1 MRQNSYLHF
10 VIGLYEAL
18 YHIKPDLSSGK
29 IPSQISFILA
39 ESAKMW
45 YNCSDIIIKEDI
57 MLASLTNI
65 NKFYNGN
72 QVLSNVS
79 LTIDETDK
87 IGLVGN
93 NGCGKSTLLKI
104 LTGSVEPDRF
114 TEKDGIVSFAS
125 KTTVG
130 YLEQMGG
137 LDSESTVMD
146 EMQKVFEP
154 IHKAIE
160 RLRDIELEIQLGDN
174 SSADEYQQ
182 LSSWI
187 EANDGYNTDVKI
199 RMILNGMGF
208 SEAEL
213 SRTVSGF
220 SGGEKTRLCIA
231 KLLLEEPNLLILD
244 EPTNHLD
251 FKTIMWLEDYLR
263 SYRGAVLIVSHDR
276 YFLDRLCTSVCEIER
291 GTLKRYKGNYS
302 AFIRQREE
310 NDVRQEKEYEQQQK
324 QIAKMEDYVARN
336 LVRASTTKMAQSR
349 RKQLDKIERIEKPFH
364 DNRHAKIHFTYAM
377 EPPIDVLKVK
387 DVDISVGEGAARKTL
402 LDNVSFEV
410 RRGEKVGIIGD
421 NGIGKSTLL
430 KIIQEKLPHKGL
442 VRWNSNIKI
451 SYFEQES
458 TNLNRELTVMEE
470 LHSRYPSLS
479 DLEVRNLLA
488 QVRFVGENVFKE
500 TGVISG
506 GERAKLCFAIMMQE
520 HGNVLILDEP
530 TNHLDLSS
538 KEAIEEALA
547 EYTGTVIFVS
557 HDRYLLSRIADRLI
571 ELTDGGFRE
580 HNYGFDKYL
589 DVLRDEQAEE
599 KRLADAAKFA
609 KAAEAAKE
617 KNEKSYRSKQQR
629 SADAAR
635 KNEMRRLEKEID
647 EFQAQIDAL
656 TEEISREEV
665 YSDYELMAQK
675 CSEIDSLKQKI
686 EENFELLIELDG

>member
-1 MRQNSYLHF
+1 
-10 VIGLYEAL
+10 
-18 YHIKPDLSSGK
+18 
-29 IPSQISFILA
+29 
-39 ESAKMW
+39 
-45 YNCSDIIIKEDI
+45 

-65 NKFYNGN
+65 TKIYNGN
-72 QVLSNVS
+72 ILLDNIS
-79 LTIDETDK
+79 LVIDETDK

-104 LTGSVEPDRF
+104 LTGSVEPDRAS
-114 TEKDGIVSFAS
+114 EKDGIISFAS
-125 KTTVG
+125 KTSVG

-137 LDSESTVMD
+137 LDSESTVMG

-154 IHKAIE
+154 VHKAIE
-160 RLRDIELEIQLGDN
+160 RLREIELEIESGDD

-182 LSSWI
+182 LSSWV

-199 RMILNGMGF
+199 RTILNGMGF
-208 SEAEL
+208 SGEQL
-213 SRTVSGF
+213 NRQVSGF
-220 SGGEKTRLCIA
+220 SGGEKTRLCIS

-276 YFLDRLCTSVCEIER
+276 YFLDRLCTSICEIER
-291 GTLKRYKGNYS
+291 GTLTRYKGNYS

-310 NDVRQEKEYEQQQK
+310 NDVRRQREYEQQQK
-324 QIAKMEDYVARN
+324 EIAKLEDYVARN

-349 RKQLDKIERIEKPFH
+349 RRQLEKMDRIEKPFH
-364 DNRHAKIHFTYAM
+364 DERHAKISFTYAI
-377 EPPIDVLKVK
+377 EPPLEVLKVRNA
-387 DVDISVGEGAARKTL
+387 DISVGEGTKRKTL
-402 LDNVSFEV
+402 VDDIGFEV

-430 KIIQEKLPHKGL
+430 KMIQGLIPHGGS
-442 VRWNSNIKI
+442 VRWNTNVKI

-479 DLEVRNLLA
+479 DLEVRSLLA

-538 KEAIEEALA
+538 KEAIETALE

-571 ELTDGGFRE
+571 ELTDGGYRE
-580 HNYGFDKYL
+580 HNCGFEKYL
-589 DVLRDEQAEE
+589 DILRDEQAAE
-599 KRLADAAKFA
+599 KRAADAEKQA
-609 KAAEAAKE
+609 KAVEAAKE
-617 KNEKSYRSKQQR
+617 KQTRAYRSRQQR

-647 EFQAQIDAL
+647 ELQARIDVL
-656 TEEISREEV
+656 TEEIGREEV
-665 YSDYELMAQK
+665 YTDYEAMSAR
-675 CSEIDSLKQKI
+675 CSEIDGLKQKI
-686 EENFELLIELDG
+686 DENFEKLIELESL

>member
-1 MRQNSYLHF
+1 
-10 VIGLYEAL
+10 
-18 YHIKPDLSSGK
+18 
-29 IPSQISFILA
+29 
-39 ESAKMW
+39 
-45 YNCSDIIIKEDI
+45 

-72 QVLSNVS
+72 QILSNVS

-114 TEKDGIVSFAS
+114 TEKDGIISLAA
-125 KTTVG
+125 KTTIG

-137 LDSESTVMD
+137 LNSENTVME
-146 EMQKVFEP
+146 EMRSVFAP
-154 IHKAIE
+154 VLSAID
-160 RLRDIELEIQLGDN
+160 RLREIELEIELGDN

-182 LSSWI
+182 LASWI

-199 RMILNGMGF
+199 RMILTGMGF
-208 SEAEL
+208 SGDDL
-213 SRTVSGF
+213 NRVVSGF
-220 SGGEKTRLCIA
+220 SGGEKTRLSIS

-263 SYRGAVLIVSHDR
+263 SYRGAILIVSHDR
-276 YFLDRLCTSVCEIER
+276 YFLDCLCTSVCEIER
-291 GTLKRYKGNYS
+291 GILTRYRGNYS

-310 NDVRQEKEYEQQQK
+310 NDARREKEYELQQK
-324 QIAKMEDYVARN
+324 QIAKMEEYVAKN

-349 RKQLDKIERIEKPFH
+349 RKQLEKIERIERPVH
-364 DNRHAKIHFTYAM
+364 DTKTAKIRFTYAI

-387 DVDISVGEGAARKTL
+387 GVDISVGDGASRKTL
-402 LDNVSFEV
+402 VDSIDFEV
-410 RRGEKVGIIGD
+410 RRGEKIGIIGD

-430 KIIQEKLPHKGL
+430 KIIQEKLPHNGT
-442 VRWNSNIKI
+442 VRWNSNIKL
-451 SYFEQES
+451 SYFDQES
-458 TNLNRELTVMEE
+458 RGLNRELTVMEE
-470 LHSRYPSLS
+470 LHSRYPSMS
-479 DLEVRNLLA
+479 DLEVRSLLA
-488 QVRFVGENVFKE
+488 QVRLIGENVFKE

-520 HGNVLILDEP
+520 HGNVLIMDEP

-547 EYTGTVIFVS
+547 EYTGTIIFVS

-571 ELTDGGFRE
+571 ELTDGGYRC
-580 HNYGFDKYL
+580 HNYGFNKYL
-589 DVLRDEQAEE
+589 DVLRDEQAAE
-599 KRLADAAKFA
+599 KRAADTEKQQKLAEEAKNKSA
-609 KAAEAAKE
+609 KT
-617 KNEKSYRSKQQR
+617 YRSKQQR

-647 EFQAQIDAL
+647 ELQLRIDAL
-656 TEEISREEV
+656 TEEIGMEEV
-665 YSDYELMAQK
+665 YSDYELMNSK
-675 CSEIDSLKQKI
+675 CSEIESLKQQI
-686 EENFELLIELDG
+686 DENFEKLIELDE

>member
-1 MRQNSYLHF
+1 
-10 VIGLYEAL
+10 
-18 YHIKPDLSSGK
+18 
-29 IPSQISFILA
+29 
-39 ESAKMW
+39 
-45 YNCSDIIIKEDI
+45 

-72 QVLSNVS
+72 QVLKNVS
-79 LTIDETDK
+79 LTIDESDK

-104 LTGSVEPDRF
+104 LTGSVDPDRF
-114 TEKDGIVSFAS
+114 TEKDGIVSFAA

-137 LDSESTVMD
+137 LDSESTVIA
-146 EMQKVFEP
+146 EMRSVFEP

-160 RLRDIELEIQLGDN
+160 RLREIELEIEMGDD
-174 SSADEYQQ
+174 SAADEYQR
-182 LSSWI
+182 LTSWV
-187 EANDGYNTDVKI
+187 EASDGYNTDVKI
-199 RMILNGMGF
+199 RTVLNGMGF
-208 SEAEL
+208 SGDEL
-213 SRTVSGF
+213 ERTVSGF

-276 YFLDRLCTSVCEIER
+276 YFLDRLCSSICEIER
-291 GTLKRYKGNYS
+291 GVLTRYKGNYS
-302 AFIRQREE
+302 AFVRQREE
-310 NDVRQEKEYEQQQK
+310 NNARREKEYEQQQK
-324 QIAKMEDYVARN
+324 QIAQLEDYVAKN

-349 RKQLDKIERIEKPFH
+349 RKQLEKMERIERPAHEAKS
-364 DNRHAKIHFTYAM
+364 AKIRFTYAV

-387 DVDISVGEGAARKTL
+387 GVDISVGEGNARKTL
-402 LDNVSFEV
+402 VDEVSFDV
-410 RRGEKVGIIGD
+410 RRGEKIGIIGD

-430 KIIQEKLPHKGL
+430 RIIQEKLPHKGI
-442 VRWNSNIKI
+442 VRWNSNVKI

-479 DLEVRNLLA
+479 ELEVRSLLA
-488 QVRFVGENVFKE
+488 QVRLVGENVFKE

-530 TNHLDLSS
+530 TNHLDLST
-538 KEAIEEALA
+538 KEAIEEALE
-547 EYTGTVIFVS
+547 EYTGTIIFVS
-557 HDRYLLSRIADRLI
+557 HDRYLLSKIADRLI
-571 ELTDGGFRE
+571 ELTDGGYRC
-580 HNYGFDKYL
+580 HNFGFEKYL
-589 DVLRDEQAEE
+589 DVLREEQSEQKRAADEE
-599 KRLADAAKFA
+599 KRQR
-609 KAAEAAKE
+609 AAEAAKE
-617 KNEKSYRSKQQR
+617 KSEKNYRSKQQR

-647 EFQAQIDAL
+647 ELQAKIDAL
-656 TEEISREEV
+656 TEEIGREEV
-665 YSDYELMAQK
+665 YSDYELMNAK
-675 CSEIDSLKQKI
+675 CAEIDELKQRI
-686 EENFELLIELDG
+686 DENFELLIELDG

>member
-1 MRQNSYLHF
+1 
-10 VIGLYEAL
+10 
-18 YHIKPDLSSGK
+18 
-29 IPSQISFILA
+29 
-39 ESAKMW
+39 
-45 YNCSDIIIKEDI
+45 
-57 MLASLTNI
+57 MLVSLTNI
-65 NKFYNGN
+65 NKFYNGKQILN
-72 QVLSNVS
+72 NVS
-79 LTIDETDK
+79 LTVDENDK

-114 TEKDGIVSFAS
+114 SERDGVISFAA

-137 LDSESTVMD
+137 LDSNSSVID
-146 EMQKVFEP
+146 EMRKVFEP
-154 IHKAIE
+154 MQRAID
-160 RLRDIELEIQLGDN
+160 RLREIELEIELGDN
-174 SSADEYQQ
+174 SSADEYQR
-182 LSSWI
+182 LSSWV

-199 RMILNGMGF
+199 RTVLNGMGF
-208 SEAEL
+208 SWEQL
-213 SRTVSGF
+213 DRTVSGF

-291 GTLKRYKGNYS
+291 GTLTRYKGNYS
-302 AFIRQREE
+302 AFVRQREE
-310 NDVRQEKEYEQQQK
+310 NDVRRRREYEQQQK

-349 RKQLDKIERIEKPFH
+349 RKQLEKIERIEKPFH
-364 DNRHAKIHFTYAM
+364 DEKRAKISFTYAV
-377 EPPIDVLKVK
+377 EPPLDVLKVRNA
-387 DVDISVGEGAARKTL
+387 DISVGEGAKRRTL
-402 LDNVSFEV
+402 VDSVSFEV
-410 RRGEKVGIIGD
+410 RRGEKIGIIGD

-430 KIIQEKLPHKGL
+430 KIIQGLLPHEGS
-442 VRWNSNIKI
+442 VRWNTNVKI
-451 SYFEQES
+451 SYFDQEGA
-458 TNLNRELTVMEE
+458 NLNRELTVMEE

-479 DLEVRNLLA
+479 DLEVRSLLA

-530 TNHLDLSS
+530 TNHLDLNS
-538 KEAIEEALA
+538 KEAIETALE
-547 EYTGTVIFVS
+547 EYTGTIIFVS

-571 ELTDGGFRE
+571 ELTDGSYRE
-580 HNYGFDKYL
+580 HNYGFEKYL
-589 DVLRDEQAEE
+589 EVLRAEQAEE
-599 KRLADAAKFA
+599 KRSAEAEKLAAAA
-609 KAAEAAKE
+609 VAAKE
-617 KNEKSYRSKQQR
+617 KQAKTYRNKQQR

-647 EFQAQIDAL
+647 ELQGKIDML
-656 TEEISREEV
+656 SEEIAKEEV
-665 YSDYELMAQK
+665 YTDYELMNAK
-675 CSEIDSLKQKI
+675 CREIDELKMKI
-686 EENFELLIELDG
+686 DENFEKLIELDE

>member
-1 MRQNSYLHF
+1 
-10 VIGLYEAL
+10 
-18 YHIKPDLSSGK
+18 
-29 IPSQISFILA
+29 
-39 ESAKMW
+39 
-45 YNCSDIIIKEDI
+45 
-57 MLASLTNI
+57 MLVSLNNI
-65 NKFYNGN
+65 NKFYNGK
-72 QVLSNVS
+72 QILSNVS
-79 LTIDETDK
+79 LTVDENDK

-114 TEKDGIVSFAS
+114 SEKDGIISFAS
-125 KTTVG
+125 KTTIG

-137 LDSESTVMD
+137 LDSENTVME
-146 EMQKVFEP
+146 EMNKVFEP

-160 RLRDIELEIQLGDN
+160 RLRDIELEIELGDN

-199 RMILNGMGF
+199 RTVLNGMGF
-208 SEAEL
+208 SGEQL
-213 SRTVSGF
+213 NRTVHGF

-291 GTLKRYKGNYS
+291 GILTRYKGNYS

-310 NDVRQEKEYEQQQK
+310 NTARREKEYEQQQK

-349 RKQLDKIERIEKPFH
+349 RKQLEKIERIEKPFH
-364 DNRHAKIHFTYAM
+364 EEKHAKIKFTYAV

-387 DVDISVGEGAARKTL
+387 DTDISVGEGANRKTL
-402 LDNVSFEV
+402 VDSVSFDV
-410 RRGEKVGIIGD
+410 RRGEKIGIIGD

-430 KIIQEKLPHKGL
+430 KIIQGLHPHEGT
-442 VRWNSNIKI
+442 VRWNTNIKI

-538 KEAIEEALA
+538 KEAIETALE
-547 EYTGTVIFVS
+547 EYTGTIIFVS
-557 HDRYLLSRIADRLI
+557 HDRYLLSKIADRLI
-571 ELTDGGFRE
+571 ELTDGSYRE
-580 HNYGFDKYL
+580 HNYGFEKYL
-589 DVLRDEQAEE
+589 DVLRAEQAEE
-599 KRLADAAKFA
+599 KRAADAEKFA
-609 KAAEAAKE
+609 KAAEAARE
-617 KNEKSYRSKQQR
+617 KQTKTYRNKQQR

-647 EFQAQIDAL
+647 ELQAQIDAL
-656 TEEISREEV
+656 SEEITKEEV
-665 YSDYELMAQK
+665 YSDYELMNAK
-675 CSEIDSLKQKI
+675 CREIDELKGKI
-686 EENFELLIELDG
+686 DENFEKLIELDE

>member
-1 MRQNSYLHF
+1 
-10 VIGLYEAL
+10 
-18 YHIKPDLSSGK
+18 
-29 IPSQISFILA
+29 
-39 ESAKMW
+39 
-45 YNCSDIIIKEDI
+45 

-72 QVLSNVS
+72 QVLKNIS
-79 LTIDETDK
+79 LTIDESDK

-114 TEKDGIVSFAS
+114 TEKDGIVSFAA

-137 LDSESTVMD
+137 LDSESTVID
-146 EMQKVFEP
+146 EMRSVFEP
-154 IHKAIE
+154 VHKAIE
-160 RLRDIELEIQLGDN
+160 RLREIELEIEMGD
-174 SSADEYQQ
+174 SSAADEYQQ
-182 LSSWI
+182 LTSWV
-187 EANDGYNTDVKI
+187 EACDGYNTDVKI
-199 RMILNGMGF
+199 RTVLNGMGF
-208 SEAEL
+208 SGEEL
-213 SRTVSGF
+213 ERTVSGF
-220 SGGEKTRLCIA
+220 SGGEKTRLCIS

-276 YFLDRLCTSVCEIER
+276 YFLDRLCSSICEIER
-291 GTLKRYKGNYS
+291 GVLTRYKGNYS
-302 AFIRQREE
+302 AFVRQREE
-310 NDVRQEKEYEQQQK
+310 NTARREKEYEQQQK
-324 QIAKMEDYVARN
+324 QIAQLEDYVAKN

-349 RKQLDKIERIEKPFH
+349 RKQLEKIERIERPVH
-364 DNRHAKIHFTYAM
+364 DTKTAKIRFTYAV

-387 DVDISVGEGAARKTL
+387 GADISVGEGASRKTL
-402 LDNVSFEV
+402 VDDISFDV
-410 RRGEKVGIIGD
+410 RRGEKIGIIGD

-430 KIIQEKLPHKGL
+430 KIIQEKLTHKG
-442 VRWNSNIKI
+442 VIRWNSNIKI

-458 TNLNRELTVMEE
+458 TNLNKELTVMEE

-479 DLEVRNLLA
+479 ELEVRSLLA
-488 QVRFVGENVFKE
+488 QVRLVGENVFKE

-530 TNHLDLSS
+530 TNHLDLST
-538 KEAIEEALA
+538 KEAIEEALE
-547 EYTGTVIFVS
+547 EYTGTIIFVS

-571 ELTDGGFRE
+571 ELTDGGYRC
-580 HNYGFDKYL
+580 HNFGFEKYL
-589 DVLRDEQAEE
+589 DVLRDEQAEQKRAADEE
-599 KRLADAAKFA
+599 KRQKAAQAAKD
-609 KAAEAAKE
+609 KSE
-617 KNEKSYRSKQQR
+617 KTYRSKQQR

-647 EFQAQIDAL
+647 EFQAKIDAL

-665 YSDYELMAQK
+665 YTDYELMNAK
-675 CSEIDSLKQKI
+675 CAEIDELKQKMD
-686 EENFELLIELDG
+686 ENFEKLIELED

>member
-1 MRQNSYLHF
+1 
-10 VIGLYEAL
+10 
-18 YHIKPDLSSGK
+18 
-29 IPSQISFILA
+29 
-39 ESAKMW
+39 
-45 YNCSDIIIKEDI
+45 

-72 QVLSNVS
+72 QVLKNVS
-79 LTIDETDK
+79 LTIDESDK

-104 LTGSVEPDRF
+104 LTGSVDPDRF
-114 TEKDGIVSFAS
+114 TEKDGIVSFAA

-137 LDSESTVMD
+137 LDSESTVIA
-146 EMQKVFEP
+146 EMRSVFEP

-160 RLRDIELEIQLGDN
+160 RLREIELEIEMGDD
-174 SSADEYQQ
+174 SAADEYQR
-182 LSSWI
+182 LTSWV
-187 EANDGYNTDVKI
+187 EASDGYNTDVKI
-199 RMILNGMGF
+199 RTVLNGMGF
-208 SEAEL
+208 SGDEL
-213 SRTVSGF
+213 ERIVSGF

-276 YFLDRLCTSVCEIER
+276 YFLDRLCSSICEIER
-291 GTLKRYKGNYS
+291 GVLTRYKGNYS
-302 AFIRQREE
+302 AF
-310 NDVRQEKEYEQQQK
+310 VRQCDENNARREKEYEQQQK
-324 QIAKMEDYVARN
+324 QIAQLEDYVAKN

-349 RKQLDKIERIEKPFH
+349 RKQLEKMERIERPAHEAKS
-364 DNRHAKIHFTYAM
+364 AKIRFTYAV

-387 DVDISVGEGAARKTL
+387 GVDISVGEGNARKTL
-402 LDNVSFEV
+402 VDEVSFDV
-410 RRGEKVGIIGD
+410 RRGEKIGIIGD

-430 KIIQEKLPHKGL
+430 RIIQEKLPHKGI
-442 VRWNSNIKI
+442 VRWNSNVKI

-479 DLEVRNLLA
+479 ELEVRSLLA
-488 QVRFVGENVFKE
+488 QVRLVGENVFKE

-530 TNHLDLSS
+530 TNHLDLST
-538 KEAIEEALA
+538 KEAIEEALE
-547 EYTGTVIFVS
+547 EYTGTIIFVS
-557 HDRYLLSRIADRLI
+557 HDRYLLSKIADRLI
-571 ELTDGGFRE
+571 ELTDGGYRC
-580 HNYGFDKYL
+580 HNFGFEKYL
-589 DVLRDEQAEE
+589 DVLREEQSEQKRAADEE
-599 KRLADAAKFA
+599 KRQR
-609 KAAEAAKE
+609 AAEAAKE
-617 KNEKSYRSKQQR
+617 KSEKNYRSKQQR

-647 EFQAQIDAL
+647 ELQAKIDAL
-656 TEEISREEV
+656 TEEIGREEV
-665 YSDYELMAQK
+665 YSDYELMNAK
-675 CSEIDSLKQKI
+675 CAEIDELKQRI
-686 EENFELLIELDG
+686 DENFELLIELDG

>member
-1 MRQNSYLHF
+1 
-10 VIGLYEAL
+10 
-18 YHIKPDLSSGK
+18 
-29 IPSQISFILA
+29 
-39 ESAKMW
+39 
-45 YNCSDIIIKEDI
+45 

-65 NKFYNGN
+65 NKFYNGD
-72 QVLSNVS
+72 QVLKNIC
-79 LTIDETDK
+79 LTIDENDK

-114 TEKDGIVSFAS
+114 TEKDGIVSFAA
-125 KTTVG
+125 KATVG

-137 LDSESTVMD
+137 LDSESTVID
-146 EMQKVFEP
+146 EMRSAFEP
-154 IHKAIE
+154 IHRAID
-160 RLRDIELEIQLGDN
+160 RLREIELEIELGDS

-182 LSSWI
+182 LTSWV

-199 RMILNGMGF
+199 RTVLRGMGF
-208 SEAEL
+208 SGEEL

-276 YFLDRLCTSVCEIER
+276 YFLDRLCTSICEIER
-291 GTLKRYKGNYS
+291 GVLTRYKGNYS
-302 AFIRQREE
+302 AFVRQRAE
-310 NDVRQEKEYEQQQK
+310 NTARREKEYEQQQK
-324 QIAKMEDYVARN
+324 QIAQLEDYVARN

-349 RKQLDKIERIEKPFH
+349 RRQLEKMERIDRPVH
-364 DNRHAKIHFTYAM
+364 DAKTAKISFTYAA

-387 DVDISVGEGAARKTL
+387 GVDISVGEGTSRKTL
-402 LDNVSFEV
+402 VDELSFEV
-410 RRGEKVGIIGD
+410 RRGEKIGIIGD

-430 KIIQEKLPHKGL
+430 KIIQEQLPHKGI

-458 TNLNRELTVMEE
+458 ANLNKELTVMEE
-470 LHSRYPSLS
+470 LHSRYPSMS
-479 DLEVRNLLA
+479 ELEVRSLLA
-488 QVRFVGENVFKE
+488 QVRLVGENVFKE

-547 EYTGTVIFVS
+547 EDTGTIIFVS
-557 HDRYLLSRIADRLI
+557 HDRYLLSKIADRLI
-571 ELTDGGFRE
+571 ELTDGGYRCHSF
-580 HNYGFDKYL
+580 GFEKYL
-589 DVLRDEQAEE
+589 DVLREEQVQE
-599 KRLADAAKFA
+599 KRAADTQKQQR
-609 KAAEAAKE
+609 AAEAAKE
-617 KNEKSYRSKQQR
+617 KSEKTYRSKQQR

-635 KNEMRRLEKEID
+635 KNEMRRLEKLRRKAEK
-647 EFQAQIDAL
+647 AL
-656 TEEISREEV
+656 AKAE
-665 YSDYELMAQK
+665 
-675 CSEIDSLKQKI
+675 
-686 EENFELLIELDG
+686 

>member
-1 MRQNSYLHF
+1 
-10 VIGLYEAL
+10 
-18 YHIKPDLSSGK
+18 
-29 IPSQISFILA
+29 
-39 ESAKMW
+39 
-45 YNCSDIIIKEDI
+45 

-65 NKFYNGN
+65 NKFYNGK

-114 TEKDGIVSFAS
+114 TEKDGIISLAQ
-125 KTTVG
+125 KTTIG

-137 LDSESTVMD
+137 LNSENTVIE
-146 EMQKVFEP
+146 EMRSVFAP
-154 IHKAIE
+154 IHRAID
-160 RLRDIELEIQLGDN
+160 RLREIELEIELGDN

-182 LSSWI
+182 LTSWV

-208 SEAEL
+208 SEEEL
-213 SRTVSGF
+213 NRTVSGF
-220 SGGEKTRLCIA
+220 SGGEKTRLCISR
-231 KLLLEEPNLLILD
+231 LLLEEPNLLILD

-276 YFLDRLCTSVCEIER
+276 YFLDRLCTSICEIER
-291 GTLKRYKGNYS
+291 GTLTRYRGNYS

-310 NDVRQEKEYEQQQK
+310 NDVRREKEYEQQQK
-324 QIAKMEDYVARN
+324 QIAQLEDYVAKN

-349 RKQLDKIERIEKPFH
+349 RKQLEKMERIERPVH
-364 DNRHAKIHFTYAM
+364 DTKSAKIHFTYAV
-377 EPPIDVLKVK
+377 EPPQEVLKVK
-387 DVDISVGEGAARKTL
+387 GIDISVGEGAARKTL
-402 LDNVSFEV
+402 VDEISFDV
-410 RRGEKVGIIGD
+410 RRGEKIGVIGD

-430 KIIQEKLPHKGL
+430 RIIQEQLPHKGI

-470 LHSRYPSLS
+470 LHSRYPSMS
-479 DLEVRNLLA
+479 ELEVRSLLA
-488 QVRFVGENVFKE
+488 QVRLIGENVFKE

-538 KEAIEEALA
+538 KEAIEEALQ
-547 EYTGTVIFVS
+547 EYTGTIIFVS
-557 HDRYLLSRIADRLI
+557 HDRYLLSKIADRLI
-571 ELTDGGFRE
+571 ELTDGGYRE
-580 HNYGFDKYL
+580 HNYGFEKYL
-589 DVLRDEQAEE
+589 DVLREEQAEQ
-599 KRLADAAKFA
+599 KRIADAEKFA

-617 KNEKSYRSKQQR
+617 KSAKTYRSKQQR

-647 EFQAQIDAL
+647 ELQARIDAL
-656 TEEISREEV
+656 NEEISHEEV
-665 YSDYELMAQK
+665 YSDYELMNSK
-675 CSEIDSLKQKI
+675 CTEIEQLKQQI
-686 EENFELLIELDG
+686 DDDFEKLIELDE

>member
-1 MRQNSYLHF
+1 
-10 VIGLYEAL
+10 
-18 YHIKPDLSSGK
+18 
-29 IPSQISFILA
+29 
-39 ESAKMW
+39 
-45 YNCSDIIIKEDI
+45 
-57 MLASLTNI
+57 MLVSLNNI

-72 QVLSNVS
+72 QLLNNIS
-79 LTIDETDK
+79 LTIDENDK

-104 LTGSVEPDRF
+104 ITGSVEPDRF
-114 TEKDGIVSFAS
+114 TEKDGIVSTAS
-125 KTTVG
+125 KTTIG

-137 LDSESTVMD
+137 LDSEKTVME
-146 EMQKVFEP
+146 EMQGVFEP
-154 IHKAIE
+154 VHRAIE
-160 RLRDIELEIQLGDN
+160 RLREIEAEIESGDD

-208 SEAEL
+208 TENEL
-213 SRTVSGF
+213 KRTVSGF
-220 SGGEKTRLCIA
+220 SGGEKTRLCIS

-263 SYRGAVLIVSHDR
+263 SYKGAVLIVSHDR

-291 GTLKRYKGNYS
+291 GTLTRYRGNYS
-302 AFIRQREE
+302 AFVRQREE
-310 NDVRQEKEYEQQQK
+310 NDTRRAKEYEIQQK
-324 QIAKMEDYVARN
+324 QIAKLEDYVAKN
-336 LVRASTTKMAQSR
+336 LVRASTTKMAQSK
-349 RKQLDKIERIEKPFH
+349 RKQLEKMERVEKPFH
-364 DNRHAKIHFTYAM
+364 DTKSAKIHFTYST
-377 EPPIDVLKVK
+377 EPPLDVLKVK
-387 DVDISVGEGAARKTL
+387 GVDISVGEGSSRKTL
-402 LDNVSFEV
+402 VDEINFEV

-430 KIIQEKLPHKGL
+430 KIIQEKLAHKGT

-470 LHSRYPSLS
+470 IHSRYPSMS
-479 DLEVRNLLA
+479 DLEVRSLLA
-488 QVRFVGENVFKE
+488 QVRITGENVFKE

-538 KEAIEEALA
+538 KEAIEEALE

-557 HDRYLLSRIADRLI
+557 HDRYLLSKIADRLI
-571 ELTDGGFRE
+571 ELTDGTYRL
-580 HNYGFDKYL
+580 HDYGFEKYL
-589 DVLRDEQAEE
+589 DVLRDEQAEQ
-599 KRLADAAKFA
+599 KRIADAEKFA
-609 KAAEAAKE
+609 KNAEVAKD
-617 KNEKSYRSKQQR
+617 KAVKSYRNKQQR
-629 SADAAR
+629 SADASR
-635 KNEMRRLEKEID
+635 KNEMKRLEKEID
-647 EFQAQIDAL
+647 ALQAKIDAL
-656 TEEISREEV
+656 TEEISKEEV
-665 YSDYELMAQK
+665 YSDYELMSAK
-675 CSEIDSLKQKI
+675 CTEIEQFKQQI
-686 EENFELLIELDG
+686 DENFDKLVELEEQ

>member
-1 MRQNSYLHF
+1 
-10 VIGLYEAL
+10 
-18 YHIKPDLSSGK
+18 
-29 IPSQISFILA
+29 
-39 ESAKMW
+39 
-45 YNCSDIIIKEDI
+45 

-65 NKFYNGN
+65 NKFYNGV
-72 QVLSNVS
+72 QLLSNVS
-79 LTIDETDK
+79 LTIDETDR

-114 TEKDGIVSFAS
+114 TEKDGIVSFAG
-125 KTTVG
+125 KTSIG

-154 IHKAIE
+154 MHNAIARLREIE
-160 RLRDIELEIQLGDN
+160 REIEAGD
-174 SSADEYQQ
+174 SSAADEYQQ
-182 LSSWI
+182 LSSWV

-199 RMILNGMGF
+199 RTILNGMGF
-208 SEAEL
+208 GENEL
-213 SRTVSGF
+213 SRVVSGF
-220 SGGEKTRLCIA
+220 SGGEKTRLCIS

-251 FKTIMWLEDYLR
+251 FKTIMWLEDYLK

-276 YFLDRLCTSVCEIER
+276 YFLDRLCTSICEIER
-291 GTLKRYKGNYS
+291 GVLRRYKGNYS
-302 AFIRQREE
+302 AFVRQRDE
-310 NDVRQEKEYEQQQK
+310 DDARREKEYAQQQK

-349 RKQLDKIERIEKPFH
+349 RKQLEKIEPIEKPFH
-364 DNRHAKIHFTYAM
+364 DTRRAKIHFTYPV
-377 EPPIDVLKVK
+377 EPPLDVLKVK
-387 DVDISVGEGAARKTL
+387 GVDISVGEGAERKTL
-402 LDNVSFEV
+402 VDEVSFEV
-410 RRGEKVGIIGD
+410 RRCEKIGIIGD

-430 KIIQEKLPHKGL
+430 KIIQEKLPHKGV

-458 TNLNRELTVMEE
+458 TNLNRALTVMEE

-488 QVRFVGENVFKE
+488 QVRFTGENVFKE

-530 TNHLDLSS
+530 TNHLDLAS

-557 HDRYLLSRIADRLI
+557 HDRYLLSKIADRLI
-571 ELTDGGFRE
+571 ELTDCGFRE
-580 HNYGFDKYL
+580 HNYGFAKYL

-599 KRLADAAKFA
+599 KRIADAAKFA

-617 KNEKSYRSKQQR
+617 KNERSYRSKQQR

-635 KNEMRRLEKEID
+635 RNEMKRLEKEID
-647 EFQAQIDAL
+647 ELQTRIDSL
-656 TEEISREEV
+656 TEEIGREEV
-665 YSDYELMAQK
+665 YSDYELMSSK
-675 CSEIDSLKQKI
+675 CSEIDSLKQQI
-686 EENFELLIELDG
+686 DEDFERLIELDE

>member
-1 MRQNSYLHF
+1 
-10 VIGLYEAL
+10 
-18 YHIKPDLSSGK
+18 
-29 IPSQISFILA
+29 
-39 ESAKMW
+39 
-45 YNCSDIIIKEDI
+45 

-72 QVLSNVS
+72 QVLKNVS
-79 LTIDETDK
+79 LTIDESDK

-104 LTGSVEPDRF
+104 LTGSVDPDRF
-114 TEKDGIVSFAS
+114 TEKDGIVSFAA

-137 LDSESTVMD
+137 LDSESTVIA
-146 EMQKVFEP
+146 EMRSVFEP

-160 RLRDIELEIQLGDN
+160 RLREIELEIEMGDD
-174 SSADEYQQ
+174 SAADEYQR
-182 LSSWI
+182 LTSWV
-187 EANDGYNTDVKI
+187 EASDGYNTDVKI
-199 RMILNGMGF
+199 RTVLNGMGF
-208 SEAEL
+208 SGDEL
-213 SRTVSGF
+213 ERTVSGF

-276 YFLDRLCTSVCEIER
+276 YFLDRLCSSICEIER
-291 GTLKRYKGNYS
+291 GVLTRYKGNYS
-302 AFIRQREE
+302 AFVRQREE
-310 NDVRQEKEYEQQQK
+310 NNARREKEYEQQQK
-324 QIAKMEDYVARN
+324 QIAQLEDYVAKN

-349 RKQLDKIERIEKPFH
+349 RKQLEKMERIERPAHEAKS
-364 DNRHAKIHFTYAM
+364 AKIRFTYAV

-387 DVDISVGEGAARKTL
+387 GVDISVGDGNARKTL
-402 LDNVSFEV
+402 VDEVSFDV
-410 RRGEKVGIIGD
+410 RRGEKIGIIGD

-430 KIIQEKLPHKGL
+430 RIIQEKLPHKGI
-442 VRWNSNIKI
+442 VRWNSNVKI

-479 DLEVRNLLA
+479 ELEVRSLLA
-488 QVRFVGENVFKE
+488 QVRLVGENVFKE

-530 TNHLDLSS
+530 TNHLDLST
-538 KEAIEEALA
+538 KEAIEEALE
-547 EYTGTVIFVS
+547 EYTGTIIFVS
-557 HDRYLLSRIADRLI
+557 HDRYLLSKIADRLI
-571 ELTDGGFRE
+571 ELTDGGYRC
-580 HNYGFDKYL
+580 HNFGFEKYL
-589 DVLRDEQAEE
+589 DVLREEQSEQKRAADEE
-599 KRLADAAKFA
+599 KRQR
-609 KAAEAAKE
+609 AAEAAKE
-617 KNEKSYRSKQQR
+617 KSEKNYRSKQQR

-647 EFQAQIDAL
+647 ELQAKIDAL
-656 TEEISREEV
+656 TEEIGREEV
-665 YSDYELMAQK
+665 YSDYELMNAK
-675 CSEIDSLKQKI
+675 CAEIDELKQRI
-686 EENFELLIELDG
+686 DENFELLIELDG

>member
-1 MRQNSYLHF
+1 
-10 VIGLYEAL
+10 
-18 YHIKPDLSSGK
+18 
-29 IPSQISFILA
+29 
-39 ESAKMW
+39 
-45 YNCSDIIIKEDI
+45 
-57 MLASLTNI
+57 MLVSLNNI
-65 NKFYNGN
+65 NKFYNGK

-79 LTIDETDK
+79 LTVDENDK

-114 TEKDGIVSFAS
+114 TEKDGIISFAQ
-125 KTTVG
+125 KTSIG

-137 LDSESTVMD
+137 LDSENTVME
-146 EMQKVFEP
+146 EMNKVFEP
-154 IHKAIE
+154 VHKAME

-199 RMILNGMGF
+199 RTVLNGMGF
-208 SEAEL
+208 SGEQL
-213 SRTVSGF
+213 NRRVSGF
-220 SGGEKTRLCIA
+220 SGGEKTRLCIS

-276 YFLDRLCTSVCEIER
+276 YFLDKLCTSICEIER
-291 GTLKRYKGNYS
+291 GILTRYKGNYS

-310 NDVRQEKEYEQQQK
+310 NTARREKEYEQQQK

-349 RKQLDKIERIEKPFH
+349 RKQLEKIERIEKPFH
-364 DNRHAKIHFTYAM
+364 EEKHAKINFTYAV
-377 EPPIDVLKVK
+377 EPPLDVLKVK
-387 DVDISVGEGAARKTL
+387 NTDISVGEGANRKTL
-402 LDNVSFEV
+402 VDSVSFDV
-410 RRGEKVGIIGD
+410 RRGEKIGIIGD

-430 KIIQEKLPHKGL
+430 KIIQGLLPHQGT
-442 VRWNSNIKI
+442 VRWNTNIKI

-470 LHSRYPSLS
+470 LHSRYPLLS

-538 KEAIEEALA
+538 KEAIETALE
-547 EYTGTVIFVS
+547 EYTGTIIFVS

-571 ELTDGGFRE
+571 ELTDGSYRE
-580 HNYGFDKYL
+580 HNYGFEKYL
-589 DVLRDEQAEE
+589 EVLRAEQAEE
-599 KRLADAAKFA
+599 KRAADAEKFA

-617 KNEKSYRSKQQR
+617 KQAKTYRNKQQR

-647 EFQAQIDAL
+647 EFQAMIDAL
-656 TEEISREEV
+656 SVEITKEEV
-665 YSDYELMAQK
+665 YSDYELMNAK
-675 CSEIDSLKQKI
+675 CREIDELKGKI
-686 EENFELLIELDG
+686 DENFEKLIELDE

>member
-1 MRQNSYLHF
+1 
-10 VIGLYEAL
+10 
-18 YHIKPDLSSGK
+18 
-29 IPSQISFILA
+29 
-39 ESAKMW
+39 
-45 YNCSDIIIKEDI
+45 

-72 QVLSNVS
+72 QILNNVS

-114 TEKDGIVSFAS
+114 TEKDGIISLAA
-125 KTTVG
+125 KTTIG

-137 LDSESTVMD
+137 LNSENTVME
-146 EMQKVFEP
+146 EMRSVFAP
-154 IHKAIE
+154 VLSAID
-160 RLRDIELEIQLGDN
+160 RLREIELEIELGDN

-182 LSSWI
+182 LASWI

-199 RMILNGMGF
+199 RMILTGMGF
-208 SEAEL
+208 SGDDL
-213 SRTVSGF
+213 NRVVSGF
-220 SGGEKTRLCIA
+220 SGGEKTRLSIS

-263 SYRGAVLIVSHDR
+263 SYRGAILIVSHDR

-291 GTLKRYKGNYS
+291 GILTRYRGNYS

-310 NDVRQEKEYEQQQK
+310 NDARREKEYDLQQK
-324 QIAKMEDYVARN
+324 QIAKMEEYVAKN

-349 RKQLDKIERIEKPFH
+349 RKQLEKIERIERPVH
-364 DNRHAKIHFTYAM
+364 DTKAAKIRFTYAI

-387 DVDISVGEGAARKTL
+387 GVDISVGDGASRKTL
-402 LDNVSFEV
+402 VDSIDFEV
-410 RRGEKVGIIGD
+410 RRGEKIGIIGD

-430 KIIQEKLPHKGL
+430 KIIQEKLPHNGT
-442 VRWNSNIKI
+442 VRWNSNIKL
-451 SYFEQES
+451 SYFDQES
-458 TNLNRELTVMEE
+458 RGLNRELTVMEE
-470 LHSRYPSLS
+470 LHSRYPSMS
-479 DLEVRNLLA
+479 DLEVRSLLA
-488 QVRFVGENVFKE
+488 QVRLIGENVFKE

-520 HGNVLILDEP
+520 HGNVLIMDEP

-547 EYTGTVIFVS
+547 EYTGTIIFVS

-571 ELTDGGFRE
+571 ELTDGGYRC
-580 HNYGFDKYL
+580 HNYGFNKYL
-589 DVLRDEQAEE
+589 DVLRDEQAAE
-599 KRLADAAKFA
+599 KRAADTEKQQKLAEEAKNKSA
-609 KAAEAAKE
+609 KT
-617 KNEKSYRSKQQR
+617 YRSKQQR

-647 EFQAQIDAL
+647 ELQLRIDAL
-656 TEEISREEV
+656 TEEIGMEEV
-665 YSDYELMAQK
+665 YSDYELMNSK
-675 CSEIDSLKQKI
+675 CSEIESLKQQI
-686 EENFELLIELDG
+686 DENFEKLIELDE

>member
-1 MRQNSYLHF
+1 
-10 VIGLYEAL
+10 
-18 YHIKPDLSSGK
+18 
-29 IPSQISFILA
+29 
-39 ESAKMW
+39 
-45 YNCSDIIIKEDI
+45 
-57 MLASLTNI
+57 MLVSI
-65 NKFYNGN
+65 NNVSKFYNGK
-72 QVLSNVS
+72 QILDNVS
-79 LTIDETDK
+79 LTVDENDK

-104 LTGSVEPDRF
+104 ITGSVEPDR
-114 TEKDGIVSFAS
+114 TNEKDGIISFAA
-125 KTTVG
+125 KTTIG

-137 LDSESTVMD
+137 LDSEATVIN
-146 EMQKVFEP
+146 EMRKVFEP
-154 IHKAIE
+154 IQNAID
-160 RLRDIELEIQLGDN
+160 RLRDIELEIELGDN

-199 RMILNGMGF
+199 RTVLNGMGF
-208 SEAEL
+208 SGEQL
-213 SRTVSGF
+213 DRTVSGF

-251 FKTIMWLEDYLR
+251 FRTIMWLEEYLK

-291 GTLKRYKGNYS
+291 GILTRYKGNYS
-302 AFIRQREE
+302 AFVRQREE
-310 NDVRQEKEYEQQQK
+310 NDVRRQREYEQQQK
-324 QIAKMEDYVARN
+324 QIAKMEDYIARN

-349 RKQLDKIERIEKPFH
+349 RKQLEKTELIEKPFH
-364 DNRHAKIHFTYAM
+364 DEKHAKINFTYAI
-377 EPPIDVLKVK
+377 EPPLEVLKVK
-387 DVDISVGEGAARKTL
+387 NADISVGEGTNRKTL
-402 LDNVSFEV
+402 VSDVNFEV

-421 NGIGKSTLL
+421 NGCGKSTLL
-430 KIIQEKLPHKGL
+430 KMIQGL
-442 VRWNSNIKI
+442 IAHEGTVRWNTNVKI

-458 TNLNRELTVMEE
+458 TNLNREFTVMEE
-470 LHSRYPSLS
+470 LHSRYPSMS

-488 QVRFVGENVFKE
+488 KVRFVGENVFKE

-530 TNHLDLSS
+530 TNHLDLTS
-538 KEAIEEALA
+538 KEAIETALE

-571 ELTDGGFRE
+571 EITDGTYRE
-580 HNYGFDKYL
+580 HNFGFEKYL
-589 DVLRDEQAEE
+589 ELLREEQAEQ
-599 KRLADAAKFA
+599 KRIADAEKFA
-609 KAAEAAKE
+609 KNAAMAKE
-617 KNEKSYRSKQQR
+617 KQVKAYRSKQQR

-656 TEEISREEV
+656 SEEITREEV
-665 YSDYELMAQK
+665 YSNYELMNKK
-675 CSEIDSLKQKI
+675 CLQIDELKKKI
-686 EENFELLIELDG
+686 DENFEKLIELDE

>member
-1 MRQNSYLHF
+1 
-10 VIGLYEAL
+10 
-18 YHIKPDLSSGK
+18 
-29 IPSQISFILA
+29 
-39 ESAKMW
+39 
-45 YNCSDIIIKEDI
+45 

-72 QVLSNVS
+72 QVLKNVS
-79 LTIDETDK
+79 LTIDESDK

-104 LTGSVEPDRF
+104 LTGSVDPDRF
-114 TEKDGIVSFAS
+114 TEMDGIVSFAA

-137 LDSESTVMD
+137 LDSESTVIA
-146 EMQKVFEP
+146 EMRSVFEP

-160 RLRDIELEIQLGDN
+160 RLREIELEIEMGDD
-174 SSADEYQQ
+174 SAADEYQR
-182 LSSWI
+182 LTSWV
-187 EANDGYNTDVKI
+187 EASDGYNTDVKI
-199 RMILNGMGF
+199 RTVLNGMGF
-208 SEAEL
+208 SGDEL
-213 SRTVSGF
+213 ERIVSGF

-276 YFLDRLCTSVCEIER
+276 YFLDRLCSSICEIER
-291 GTLKRYKGNYS
+291 GVLTRYKGNYS
-302 AFIRQREE
+302 AFVRQREE
-310 NDVRQEKEYEQQQK
+310 NNARREKEYEQQQK
-324 QIAKMEDYVARN
+324 QIAQLEDYVAKN

-349 RKQLDKIERIEKPFH
+349 RKQLEKMERIERPAHEAKS
-364 DNRHAKIHFTYAM
+364 AKIRFTYAV

-387 DVDISVGEGAARKTL
+387 GVDISVGEGNARKTL
-402 LDNVSFEV
+402 VDEVSFDV
-410 RRGEKVGIIGD
+410 RRGEKIGIIGD

-430 KIIQEKLPHKGL
+430 RIIQEKLPHKGI
-442 VRWNSNIKI
+442 VRWNSNVKI

-479 DLEVRNLLA
+479 ELEVRSLLA
-488 QVRFVGENVFKE
+488 QVRLVGENVFKE

-530 TNHLDLSS
+530 TNHLDLST
-538 KEAIEEALA
+538 KEAIEEALE
-547 EYTGTVIFVS
+547 EYTGTIIFVS
-557 HDRYLLSRIADRLI
+557 HDRYLLSKIADRLI
-571 ELTDGGFRE
+571 ELTDGGYRC
-580 HNYGFDKYL
+580 HNFGFEKYL
-589 DVLRDEQAEE
+589 DVLREEQSEQKRAADEE
-599 KRLADAAKFA
+599 KRQR
-609 KAAEAAKE
+609 AAEAAKE
-617 KNEKSYRSKQQR
+617 KSEKNYRSKQQR

-647 EFQAQIDAL
+647 ELQAKIDAL
-656 TEEISREEV
+656 TEEIGREEV
-665 YSDYELMAQK
+665 YSDYELMNAK
-675 CSEIDSLKQKI
+675 CAEIDELKQRI
-686 EENFELLIELDG
+686 DENFELLIELDG

>member
-1 MRQNSYLHF
+1 
-10 VIGLYEAL
+10 
-18 YHIKPDLSSGK
+18 
-29 IPSQISFILA
+29 
-39 ESAKMW
+39 
-45 YNCSDIIIKEDI
+45 

-65 NKFYNGN
+65 NKFHNGN
-72 QVLSNVS
+72 QVLKNVS
-79 LTIDETDK
+79 LTIDESDK

-104 LTGSVEPDRF
+104 LTGSVDPDRF
-114 TEKDGIVSFAS
+114 TEKDGIVSFAA

-137 LDSESTVMD
+137 LDSESTVIA
-146 EMQKVFEP
+146 EMRSVFEP

-160 RLRDIELEIQLGDN
+160 RLREIELEIEMGDD
-174 SSADEYQQ
+174 SAADEYQR
-182 LSSWI
+182 LTSWV
-187 EANDGYNTDVKI
+187 EASDGYNTDVKI
-199 RMILNGMGF
+199 RTVLNGMGF
-208 SEAEL
+208 SGDEL
-213 SRTVSGF
+213 ERIVSGF

-276 YFLDRLCTSVCEIER
+276 YFLDRLCSSICEIER
-291 GTLKRYKGNYS
+291 GVLTRYKGNYS
-302 AFIRQREE
+302 AFVRQREE
-310 NDVRQEKEYEQQQK
+310 NNARREKEYEQQQK
-324 QIAKMEDYVARN
+324 QIAQLEDYVAKN

-349 RKQLDKIERIEKPFH
+349 RKQLEKMERIERPAHEAKS
-364 DNRHAKIHFTYAM
+364 AKIRFTYAV

-387 DVDISVGEGAARKTL
+387 GVDISVGEGNARKTL
-402 LDNVSFEV
+402 VDEVSFDV
-410 RRGEKVGIIGD
+410 RRGEKIGIIGD

-430 KIIQEKLPHKGL
+430 RIIQEKLPHKGI
-442 VRWNSNIKI
+442 VRWNSNVKI

-479 DLEVRNLLA
+479 ELEVRSLLA
-488 QVRFVGENVFKE
+488 QVRLVGENVFKE

-530 TNHLDLSS
+530 TNHLDLST
-538 KEAIEEALA
+538 KEAIEEALE
-547 EYTGTVIFVS
+547 EYTGTIIFVS
-557 HDRYLLSRIADRLI
+557 HDRYLLSKIADRLI
-571 ELTDGGFRE
+571 ELTDGGYRC
-580 HNYGFDKYL
+580 HNFGFEKYL
-589 DVLRDEQAEE
+589 DVLREEQSEQKRAADEE
-599 KRLADAAKFA
+599 KRQR
-609 KAAEAAKE
+609 AAEAAKE
-617 KNEKSYRSKQQR
+617 KSEKNYRSKQQR

-647 EFQAQIDAL
+647 ELQAKIDAL
-656 TEEISREEV
+656 TEEIGREVV
-665 YSDYELMAQK
+665 YSDYELMNAK
-675 CSEIDSLKQKI
+675 CAEIDELKQRI
-686 EENFELLIELDG
+686 DENFELLIELDG

>member
-1 MRQNSYLHF
+1 
-10 VIGLYEAL
+10 
-18 YHIKPDLSSGK
+18 
-29 IPSQISFILA
+29 
-39 ESAKMW
+39 
-45 YNCSDIIIKEDI
+45 
-57 MLASLTNI
+57 MLVSLINI

-72 QVLSNVS
+72 QLLNNVS
-79 LTIDETDK
+79 LTIDESDK

-93 NGCGKSTLLKI
+93 NGCGKTTLLKI

-114 TEKDGIVSFAS
+114 TEKDGIVSIAS
-125 KTTVG
+125 KTTIG
-130 YLEQMGG
+130 YLQQMNG
-137 LDSESTVMD
+137 LDSEKTVIE
-146 EMQKVFEP
+146 EMRSVFRP
-154 IHKAIE
+154 VLDAID
-160 RLRDIELEIQLGDN
+160 RLREIELEIELGDN
-174 SSADEYQQ
+174 SSADEYQR

-208 SEAEL
+208 SGNDLE
-213 SRTVSGF
+213 RTCSGF
-220 SGGEKTRLCIA
+220 SGGEKTRLCIS

-276 YFLDRLCTSVCEIER
+276 YFLDRLCSSICEIER
-291 GTLKRYKGNYS
+291 GVLTRYRGNYS
-302 AFIRQREE
+302 AFVRQRNE
-310 NDVRQEKEYEQQQK
+310 NDARREKEYEMQQK
-324 QIAKMEDYVARN
+324 QIAQLEDYVARN

-349 RKQLDKIERIEKPFH
+349 RKQLEKIERIEKPFH
-364 DNRHAKIHFTYAM
+364 DTKSAKIRFTYAV

-387 DVDISVGEGAARKTL
+387 GADISVGEGDLRKTL
-402 LDNVSFEV
+402 VKELSFDV
-410 RRGEKVGIIGD
+410 RRGEKIGIIGD

-430 KIIQEKLPHKGL
+430 RIIQEQLPHKGL
-442 VRWNSNIKI
+442 VRWNSNVKI

-458 TNLNRELTVMEE
+458 ANLNRELTVMEE
-470 LHSRYPSLS
+470 LHSRYPSMTE
-479 DLEVRNLLA
+479 LEVRGLLA
-488 QVRFVGENVFKE
+488 QVRLVGENVFKE

-557 HDRYLLSRIADRLI
+557 HDRYLLSKIADRLI
-571 ELTDGGFRE
+571 ELTDGECRL
-580 HNYGFDKYL
+580 HNYNFDKYL
-589 DVLRDEQAEE
+589 DVLREEQAEQ
-599 KRLADAAKFA
+599 KRIADAEKFA
-609 KAAEAAKE
+609 KAVEASKE
-617 KNEKSYRSKQQR
+617 KSAKVYRSKQQR

-635 KNEMRRLEKEID
+635 KNEMKALEKEID
-647 EFQAQIDAL
+647 DLQEKIDLL

-665 YSDYELMAQK
+665 YNDYELMNSK
-675 CSEIDSLKQKI
+675 CYEIEALKARI
-686 EENFELLIELDG
+686 DENFERLIELDE

>member
-1 MRQNSYLHF
+1 
-10 VIGLYEAL
+10 
-18 YHIKPDLSSGK
+18 
-29 IPSQISFILA
+29 
-39 ESAKMW
+39 
-45 YNCSDIIIKEDI
+45 
-57 MLASLTNI
+57 MLVSLINI

-72 QVLSNVS
+72 QLLNNVS
-79 LTIDETDK
+79 LTIDESDK

-93 NGCGKSTLLKI
+93 NGCGKTTLLKI

-114 TEKDGIVSFAS
+114 TEKDGIVSIAS
-125 KTTVG
+125 KTTIG
-130 YLEQMGG
+130 YLQQMNG
-137 LDSESTVMD
+137 LDSEKTVIE
-146 EMQKVFEP
+146 EMRSVFRP
-154 IHKAIE
+154 VLDAID
-160 RLRDIELEIQLGDN
+160 RLREIELEIELGDN
-174 SSADEYQQ
+174 SSADEYQR

-208 SEAEL
+208 SGNDLE
-213 SRTVSGF
+213 RTCSGF
-220 SGGEKTRLCIA
+220 SGGEKTRLCIS

-276 YFLDRLCTSVCEIER
+276 YFLDRLCSSICEIER
-291 GTLKRYKGNYS
+291 GVLTRYRGNYS
-302 AFIRQREE
+302 AFVRQRNE
-310 NDVRQEKEYEQQQK
+310 NDARREKEYEMQQK
-324 QIAKMEDYVARN
+324 QIAQLEDYVARN

-349 RKQLDKIERIEKPFH
+349 RKQLEKIERIEKPFH
-364 DNRHAKIHFTYAM
+364 DTKSAKIRFTYAV

-387 DVDISVGEGAARKTL
+387 GADISVGEGDLRKTL
-402 LDNVSFEV
+402 VEELSFDV
-410 RRGEKVGIIGD
+410 RRGEKIGIIGD

-430 KIIQEKLPHKGL
+430 RIIQEQLPHKGL
-442 VRWNSNIKI
+442 VRWNSNVKI

-458 TNLNRELTVMEE
+458 ANLNRELTVMEE
-470 LHSRYPSLS
+470 LHSRYPSMTE
-479 DLEVRNLLA
+479 LEVRGLLA
-488 QVRFVGENVFKE
+488 QVRLVGENVFKE

-557 HDRYLLSRIADRLI
+557 HDRYLLSKIADRLI
-571 ELTDGGFRE
+571 ELTDGECRL
-580 HNYGFDKYL
+580 HNYNFDKYL
-589 DVLRDEQAEE
+589 DVLREEQAEQ
-599 KRLADAAKFA
+599 KRIADAEKFA
-609 KAAEAAKE
+609 KAAEASKE
-617 KNEKSYRSKQQR
+617 KSAKVYRSKQQR

-635 KNEMRRLEKEID
+635 KNEMKALEKEID
-647 EFQAQIDAL
+647 DLQEKIDLL

-665 YSDYELMAQK
+665 YNDYELMNSK
-675 CSEIDSLKQKI
+675 CYEIEALKARI
-686 EENFELLIELDG
+686 DENFERLIELDE